1 MSPTFHLQGI
11 AVFGEMGDLSPMN
24 FVISMHKYM
33 TSVML
38 GAVCLLAIEAAMAD
52 EITDWNHVMLTAT
65 LTAPVTPAPVTTRVA
80 AIFESA
86 VFDAVNGI
94 DHRYTPIYVPA
105 AAPPG
110 ASRRAAAVQAA
121 YAMLVNLFPAQKATF
136 DQQKAASLAAITD
149 TSDAVQAGLSWGQYV
164 ADQIWAW
171 RSQDGFSNTLPP
183 YMGATGPGQWRPT
196 PPAMAPGLDP
206 QLATVT
212 PWIIRRPSQ
221 FRPPGPP
228 ALTSDQ
234 YTADFN
240 ETKSMGGSTN
250 SGRTADQTLF
260 ANFWQAG
267 NPPDYWDPVAIS
279 LAAQH
284 HYPMVRT
291 ARLLALINMAMADA
305 IVGCWD
311 AKYTYSSW
319 RPITAIQL
327 ADTDGNDATVAD
339 TAWTPL
345 ITTPAFPEYPS
356 AHSCASGA
364 PGRILSQEFGE
375 ETSFSI
381 ISDAMPGV
389 TRQFHSFSAALAEVM
404 NARVFGG
411 IHFRTACVDGTAL
424 GISVGDYALSH
435 ALVPLDG
442 MPDSPNEQ

>member
-1 MSPTFHLQGI
+1 
-11 AVFGEMGDLSPMN
+11 
-24 FVISMHKYM
+24 
-33 TSVML
+33 
-38 GAVCLLAIEAAMAD
+38 MAD
-52 EITDWNHVMLTAT
+52 EITDWNHLMLIAT

-80 AIFESA
+80 AIFQSA

-121 YAMLVNLFPAQKATF
+121 YATLVNLFPAQQATF

-149 TSDAVQAGLSWGQYV
+149 TTDAVQAGLSWGQYV

-171 RSQDGFSNTLPP
+171 RSQDGFSNTPPP
-183 YMGATGPGQWRPT
+183 YLGGTDPGQWRPT

-240 ETKSMGGSTN
+240 ESKSMGASTN
-250 SGRTADQTLF
+250 SGRTADQTLY

-267 NPPDYWDPVAIS
+267 NPPDYFDPVAIS
-279 LAAQH
+279 LAARH
-284 HYPMVRT
+284 NYSMVRS
-291 ARLLALINMAMADA
+291 ARLLALINIGMADA
-305 IVGCWD
+305 MVGCWD

-319 RPITAIQL
+319 RPITAIEL
-327 ADTDGNDATVAD
+327 ADTDGNDATTAD
-339 TAWTPL
+339 PSWTPL

-364 PGRILSQEFGE
+364 VGRILSQEFGE

-381 ISDAMPGV
+381 VSDAMPGV

-442 MPDSPNEQ
+442 KPDSLNGQ